1 MIGSTISHYKILEKL
16 GEGGMGVVYKAQD
29 TTLDR
34 LVALKFLPEHVS
46 VGSAD
51 LERFIQEAK
60 AAAGLSHP
68 NICTIHGIEEANK
81 KNFIVMEFVD
91 GQMLQEKKS
100 TLSLKQALDIGIQI
114 AEGLA
119 AAHEK
124 GIVHRDIKPENI
136 MIRKDG
142 RVQIMDFGLAK
153 LRGASRLTKEGST
166 VGTAGY
172 MSPEQVQGQETDHRS
187 DIFSLGVLLY
197 EMLTG
202 QPPFKGMHETAIAY
216 EVVNVDSPPMSSLK
230 PEIVPEIDTIVLEC
244 LEKDPNERAQSAK
257 QIAIDLNRFKRA
269 SSRAR
274 LSRTI
279 QAQSSADPHVTL
291 GFPLNKWKTFA
302 GVAALAVLFGLGFGW
317 VLFREITFHPAGVT
331 RFSIP
336 YYNID
341 STREDGFRSFAISPD
356 GSQIVYAS
364 AVDDKLYVRA
374 MNETHAKLI
383 QGVDNVVGWDVIH
396 SPDSRWIAFPSRGK
410 LVKQSIGGGTP
421 ITICDSGNQWFGSWT
436 EKNDIIFMREWGS
449 NLFIVSAEA
458 GSTPRPLTTL
468 NTQAGEQGHI
478 CPHALPGGTSALFTI
493 WTGASFEESFIAV
506 VNLATGEHR
515 VLIKGGTDGRY
526 VETGYIVY
534 GRGSTLMAIAFD
546 LKTLQTHGEPVPVL
560 KDVLSGGT
568 SGVLEFS
575 VSSNGTLVYENGDV
589 DFNATSI
596 NLFRLSEKNN
606 RMITSGLNFGGPL
619 FSPDGSR
626 FCVIIYGPTFH
637 LGTYDLRH
645 GILTPLTFVAD
656 NWRPVWKHDGSEI
669 TFSSNLSGTYQM
681 YSLAATGGGEPVM
694 LFEQSG
700 NPQPSSWS
708 PDGSALVYTL
718 SGDQTGADVW
728 LYTPAAAPEN
738 RPLLNT
744 TANEAW
750 SKISPDGR
758 WLVYVSDVSGSDE
771 VYLQPFPTGTGK
783 WRVSNGGGT
792 EPKWSPDGKKIY
804 YRRGDDIYSASI
816 TFQQG
821 AAGISVTAGQP
832 DRVHSSPG
840 LNFFDLSPDGGS
852 IVADHRTLRL
862 QRKELN
868 VVLNWFTELK
878 TKLPVD

>member
-1 MIGSTISHYKILEKL
+1 MVGTTISHYSILEKL

-29 TTLDR
+29 TKLNRT
-34 LVALKFLPEHVS
+34 VALKFLPDHIASSEQDT
-46 VGSAD
+46 A
-51 LERFIQEAK
+51 RFTQEAQ

-68 NICTIHGIEEANK
+68 NICTIHGIEEADGK
-81 KNFIVMEFVD
+81 SFIVMEYVD
-91 GQMLQEKKS
+91 GQTLQEKKS
-100 TLSLKQALDIGIQI
+100 SLSMKQALDIGIQI

-124 GIVHRDIKPENI
+124 GIIHRDIKPENI

-172 MSPEQVQGQETDHRS
+172 MSPEQVQGQEIDHRS

-202 QPPFKGMHETAIAY
+202 QPPFKGVHETAIAY

-230 PEIVPEIDTIVLEC
+230 PEIVPELDTLVLEC

-257 QIAIDLNRFKRA
+257 QIAIDLNRFKRTT
-269 SSRAR
+269 SRTKMSRA
-274 LSRTI
+274 I
-279 QAQSSADPHVTL
+279 PAQSFADPHRIS
-291 GFPLNKWKTFA
+291 GFPRDLWKRLA
-302 GVAALAVLFGLGFGW
+302 GIAALAVLVGVGLGW
-317 VLFREITFHPAGVT
+317 VLFGEPVLPAVGVT

-356 GSQIVYAS
+356 GSQLVYAS
-364 AVDDKLYVRA
+364 AADDKLYVRA
-374 MNETHAKLI
+374 MNETHARLI
-383 QGVDNVVGWDVIH
+383 QSVNGVVGWDVIY

-410 LVKQSIGGGTP
+410 LVKQSVGGGIP
-421 ITICDSGNQWFGSWT
+421 ITICDSGNQWYGSWT
-436 EKNDIIFMREWGS
+436 ENNEVVFMKEWGS

-478 CPHALPGGTSALFTI
+478 CPHTLPGGTFALFTI
-493 WTGASFEESFIAV
+493 WTGASFEESLIAV

-526 VETGYIVY
+526 VETGHIVY

-560 KDVLSGGT
+560 EGVLSGGT

-575 VSSNGTLVYENGDV
+575 VSSNGTLVYEKGTV

-596 NLFRLSEKNN
+596 NLFRLSDKRNW
-606 RMITSGLNFGGPL
+606 RVTSELNFGGPL

-626 FCVIIYGPTFH
+626 LCVTIYGPTFH
-637 LGTYDLRH
+637 LGTYGLRQ
-645 GILTPLTFVAD
+645 GTLTPLTFVAD
-656 NWRPVWKHDGSEI
+656 NWRPIWNHDGSGM

-681 YSLAATGGGEPVM
+681 YSLAASGGGEPVI

-700 NPQPSSWS
+700 NPYPLSWS
-708 PDGSALVYTL
+708 HDGSALVYTL
-718 SGDQTGADVW
+718 SGDQTGADIW
-728 LYTPAAAPEN
+728 LYVPGRTAAK

-744 TANEAW
+744 NANEAW
-750 SKISPDGR
+750 AKISPDGR
-758 WLVYVSDVSGSDE
+758 WLAYVSDVSGGDE
-771 VYLQPFPTGTGK
+771 VYLQPFPSGTGK

-816 TFQQG
+816 TFRQI

-852 IVADHRTLRL
+852 IVTDDRTLRL

-868 VVLNWFTELK
+868 VVLNWFSELNAK
-878 TKLPVD
+878 VPVQ